1 MLAQCENGAVLLVSF
16 ETQEILCYFQA
27 LNSHIT
33 NAVMFLSVEYLA
45 VSCANGNIY
54 IFNMIIQAIEREITG
69 DSVFLFDCRKVL
81 PEKSLIDDKNEEI
94 CACLHWFFVD
104 PPKKAVNVK
113 FISIGTGYLPS
124 LQLNLQKLV
133 KNKGRYSKTII
144 KNIETIIN
152 GGIFKQG
159 VFSVNKAISF
169 KCNFIESKHFNS
181 LKIAGLLTLGLKP
194 SKQASDSVSF
204 IIYSLK
210 SNFNLR
216 VQLIDY
222 LDYDEDLLKLAESLL
237 FSKIKA
243 KRTSK
248 RAMTHASCTNFSN
261 EKYHCQRVYIS
272 LLEALGITILASF
285 SIISRKI
292 QNNPISLLIQM
303 IKSGEEG
310 YILTGCELLYQ
321 GNFLFS
327 SVMTP
332 KETEEI
338 IKELLLYSC
347 KSFKNT
353 KREYF
358 YRTLTC
364 IGLNNLT
371 IFFQTL
377 ATEIKHNDFEDLYKC
392 TILFLCEYFIQS
404 HFLEASSVLD
414 DIGDFLLRANETKVT
429 ADNKDFNGDFTTLLQ
444 SFASLLPMLNISQDF
459 RYLITGLPTGWL
471 NLYDLKAGKK

>member
-1 MLAQCENGAVLLVSF
+1 
-16 ETQEILCYFQA
+16 
-27 LNSHIT
+27 
-33 NAVMFLSVEYLA
+33 
-45 VSCANGNIY
+45 
-54 IFNMIIQAIEREITG
+54 
-69 DSVFLFDCRKVL
+69 
-81 PEKSLIDDKNEEI
+81 
-94 CACLHWFFVD
+94 
-104 PPKKAVNVK
+104 
-113 FISIGTGYLPS
+113 
-124 LQLNLQKLV
+124 
-133 KNKGRYSKTII
+133 
-144 KNIETIIN
+144 
-152 GGIFKQG
+152 
-159 VFSVNKAISF
+159 
-169 KCNFIESKHFNS
+169 
-181 LKIAGLLTLGLKP
+181 
-194 SKQASDSVSF
+194 
-204 IIYSLK
+204 
-210 SNFNLR
+210 
-216 VQLIDY
+216 
-222 LDYDEDLLKLAESLL
+222 
-237 FSKIKA
+237 
-243 KRTSK
+243 
-248 RAMTHASCTNFSN
+248 
-261 EKYHCQRVYIS
+261 
-272 LLEALGITILASF
+272 
-285 SIISRKI
+285 
-292 QNNPISLLIQM
+292 M

-471 NLYDLKAGKK
+471 NLYNLKAGKK